1 MFPKNRALKITP
13 PPKWFALRATY
24 GREKS
29 ARDFLASKGVEVF
42 CPMQKVAKMVRGK
55 RRFVLRS
62 RLPNI
67 LFAFGL
73 EDEIKA
79 FVFDNVNLPFLRFY
93 YRHHHEGGRLTKEPL
108 VVPNYQIDTFK
119 IICEAEDEDIFV
131 STDKI
136 RLFEKGEEVRITQGR
151 FAGVTGRVA
160 NFKGQ
165 KRVGIYIEGVA
176 TVATA
181 YVPRAYL
188 EPTK

>member
-1 MFPKNRALKITP
+1 
-13 PPKWFALRATY
+13 
-24 GREKS
+24 
-29 ARDFLASKGVEVF
+29 
-42 CPMQKVAKMVRGK
+42 MQKVAKMVRGK

-108 VVPNYQIDTFK
+108 VVPKYQIDTFK